1 MAITMEQIKELRAQ
15 TGAGVVDVKEA
26 LAASDGDVPKA
37 VTWLREKG
45 KASAAKKADRVTNE
59 GAIGVY
65 IHSNNKIAAMVCILC
80 ETDFVAR
87 TEKFQE
93 LAKNIAMHIAAADPI
108 VVNPDDMPQAEVDAE
123 REFAVKQATAAGK
136 PEEIAKKMVEGK
148 MKKFSEERAL
158 MTQAYVKDPSK
169 TVQQLVQEAVQELGE
184 NISIKSFSKLSV

>member
-26 LAASDGDVPKA
+26 LAASDGDTAKA
-37 VTWLREKG
+37 VSWLREKG
-45 KASAAKKADRVTNE
+45 KASAAKKSDRATNE

-65 IHSNNKIAAMVCILC
+65 VHGNNKIAAVVSLLC

-87 TEKFQE
+87 TDKFQE

-108 VVNPDDMPQAEVDAE
+108 VVHPDDMSQAEVDAE
-123 REFAVKQATAAGK
+123 REFAIKQATDAGK

-148 MKKFSEERAL
+148 LKKFKEERAL
-158 MTQAYVKDPSK
+158 MTQAYIKDPSK
-169 TVQQLVQEAVQELGE
+169 TIEQLLQEAIHELGE
-184 NISIKSFSKLSV
+184 NISIKGFSKLSV